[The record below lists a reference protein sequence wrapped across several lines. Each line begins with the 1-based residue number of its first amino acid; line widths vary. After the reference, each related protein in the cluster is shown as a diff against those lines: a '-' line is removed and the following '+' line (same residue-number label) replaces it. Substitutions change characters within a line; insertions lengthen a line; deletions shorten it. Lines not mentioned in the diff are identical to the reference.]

1 MSEPG
6 GGPAP
11 HPHHPH
17 LHRAWH
23 MAVPILLGG
32 ILVALVVIIVLLATA
47 EDEDSGK
54 LARSATTAPGATTVP
69 SPTGPPTP
77 TTSPVDE
84 RDDELVA
91 RRFFDAWAAGDP
103 AAARRWGTSGA
114 IEQAF
119 DVPARLAPGL
129 AFSSCGR
136 DGDTVRCTW
145 AGAEGRFVLVVAGG
159 GGTRVQVVAAEFR
172 PA

>member
-54 LARSATTAPGATTVP
+54 LARLATTAPGATTVP

-77 TTSPVDE
+77 TTSPV
-84 RDDELVA
+84 DDELVA